1 MRDFITIK
9 SALQEMFKKVIQT
22 EEKYQQYRLETWIY
36 VRERKDIR
44 ARINEGK
51 INIFTYS

>member
-51 INIFTYS
+51 INIITYS